1 MKQHVLE
8 ALAAKSVGDLSPVF
22 TAQKGRAGCSP
33 WEFAFGAGRGKVWL
47 LAVAW
52 LLFTWLWVGDVGS
65 DTSVFVPGA
74 ATSQQCLA
82 ALSWRRK
89 IYIKQKAVKGCVFID
104 RRQS

>member
-1 MKQHVLE
+1 MFWKRSLQSRWVIYLLFSQPKRGVRDARHGNLPLE
-8 ALAAKSVGDLSPVF
+8 PGGGEVGV
-22 TAQKGRAGCSP
+22 
-33 WEFAFGAGRGKVWL
+33 
-47 LAVAW
+47 LAVVW
-52 LLFTWLWVGDVGS
+52 LLFTRQWVGNVGS

-104 RRQS
+104 RRHN